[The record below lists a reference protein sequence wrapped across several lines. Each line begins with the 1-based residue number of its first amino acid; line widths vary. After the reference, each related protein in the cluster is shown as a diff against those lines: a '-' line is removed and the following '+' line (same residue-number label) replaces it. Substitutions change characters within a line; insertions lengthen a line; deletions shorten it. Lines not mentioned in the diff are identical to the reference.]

1 MKMLKIIS
9 TVFMVGAFANIFAQD
24 LDHTQYYLNL
34 PGVNPGFTGI
44 EDYMDTR
51 FSFRQG
57 WNDFA
62 VKNNYTFVSAYGAL
76 NNSVRNALKNNT
88 LRLSNPEAFQQVQ
101 EDRKLGRKHGVGG
114 MLSSRSLGP
123 YEAVTINAN
132 YAYHLPIS
140 RTVNMSFGSRVAY
153 HSQRIDFN
161 GFVVRDQVNDLFYQQ
176 IMAASQGN
184 SGSFLMDFGY
194 TVYSSKFFL
203 GISSNGLVSTHVT
216 GTSVIES
223 EQARRISVQ
232 GALTRVQLGSNV
244 TFSPGFRT
252 TYAKGYDFTWSA
264 NGRLMLKNIAYFGA
278 GYTNSSPKLSLMFG
292 LNMNGRFSINYSY
305 DKYLSNLNNFN
316 VNVHEIVIGAAL
328 FNKYNAATRFW

>member
-1 MKMLKIIS
+1 MRALRFIF
-9 TVFMVGAFANIFAQD
+9 TVVLIGSFARVSAQD
-24 LDHTQYYLNL
+24 IDHTQYYLNL
-34 PGVNPGFTGI
+34 PGINPGFTGI

-88 LRLSNPEAFQQVQ
+88 LRLSNPEAFQQLQ
-101 EDRKLGRKHGVGG
+101 EDKKLGRKHGVGG
-114 MLSSRSLGP
+114 MITSRTLGP
-123 YEAVTINAN
+123 YEAVTLNLN

-140 RTVNMSFGSRVAY
+140 RTLSMSFGSRVAY
-153 HSQRIDFN
+153 SSQRIDFR
-161 GFVVRDQVNDLFYQQ
+161 GFLVRDQVNDQFYQQ
-176 IMAASQGN
+176 IMASNQGN
-184 SGSFLMDFGY
+184 SGSVLLDFGY
-194 TVYSSKFFL
+194 TLYSSNFYL
-203 GISSNGLVSTHVT
+203 GLSSNALVSSHIS
-216 GTSVIES
+216 GTSVLET
-223 EQARRISVQ
+223 EHARRISIQ
-232 GALTRVQLGSNV
+232 GALTRVPLGTNV

-252 TYAKGYDFTWSA
+252 TYASGYDLIWSL
-264 NGRLMLKNIAYFGA
+264 NGRFLLKDLVYVGA

-292 LNMNGRFSINYSY
+292 LNMNGRFSVNYSY